1 MSAKIYVRAF
11 TEEDREEIETGLG
24 NKDSFVL
31 RRSQVLFFSAE
42 GLSIDEIA
50 QRVGYH
56 RETVRLLIKAFNEKG
71 VVVLKKG
78 SKRPHNIQR
87 AFSEE
92 NAEKLK
98 ELIHRSP
105 RDFEKPTGLWTL
117 ALLAEI
123 SFAQGLTEKEVSAE
137 TIRQTLKKLG
147 VRWKRAKKWLSSPD
161 PHYAHKKNGKKI

>member
-11 TEEDREEIETGLG
+11 TEEEREEIETCLCS
-24 NKDSFVL
+24 KDSFVL
-31 RRSQVLFFSAE
+31 RRSQILFFSSE
-42 GLSIDEIA
+42 GLSIDKIA

-78 SKRPHNIQR
+78 SRRPHNIQR

-123 SFAQGLTEKEVSAE
+123 SFSQGLTEKEVSDE

-147 VRWKRAKKWLSSPD
+147 VHWKRAKKWLSSPD
-161 PHYAHKKNGKKI
+161 PHYARKKNGRKI

>member
-11 TEEDREEIETGLG
+11 SEEEREAIETGLRH
-24 NKDSFVL
+24 KDSFVL
-31 RRSQVLFFSAE
+31 RRSQILSFSTN

-56 RETVRLLIKAFNEKG
+56 RETVRLLIKGFNEKG
-71 VVVLKKG
+71 IAVLKKG

-92 NAEKLK
+92 NAKKLK

-105 RDFEKPTGLWTL
+105 RDFGKPTGLWTL
-117 ALLAEI
+117 ALLADV
-123 SFAQGLTEKEVSAE
+123 SFSEGLTEKEVSNE
-137 TIRQTLKKLG
+137 TVRQTLKKLG
-147 VRWKRAKKWLSSPD
+147 IRWKRAKKWLSGPD
-161 PHYAHKKNGKKI
+161 PHYARKKNDKKI

>member
-11 TEEDREEIETGLG
+11 TEKEREEIETRLR

-31 RRSQVLFFSAE
+31 RRSQILFFSAE

-56 RETVRLLIKAFNEKG
+56 RETVRLLINAFNEKG

-78 SKRPHNIQR
+78 SKRPHNIQH

-98 ELIHRSP
+98 ELIHHSP
-105 RDFEKPTGLWTL
+105 REFEKPTGLWTL

-123 SFAQGLTEKEVSAE
+123 SFAQGLTEKEVSDE

>member
-1 MSAKIYVRAF
+1 MSAKIYVRSL
-11 TEEDREEIETGLG
+11 TEEDREEIEIGLR

-71 VVVLKKG
+71 VAVLKKG

-92 NAEKLK
+92 NVEKLK

-123 SFAQGLTEKEVSAE
+123 SFAQGLTEKEVSDE

>member
-11 TEEDREEIETGLG
+11 TEEEREEIETGLR

-31 RRSQVLFFSAE
+31 RRSQILFFSSD

-78 SKRPHNIQR
+78 SRRPHNIQR

-123 SFAQGLTEKEVSAE
+123 SYSQGLTEKEVSDE

-161 PHYAHKKNGKKI
+161 PHYARKKNGKKI

>member
-11 TEEDREEIETGLG
+11 TEKEREEIETRLR

-31 RRSQVLFFSAE
+31 RRSQILFFSAE

-56 RETVRLLIKAFNEKG
+56 RETVRLLINAFNEKG

-98 ELIHRSP
+98 ELIHHSP
-105 RDFEKPTGLWTL
+105 REFEKPTGLWTL

-123 SFAQGLTEKEVSAE
+123 SFAQGLTEKEVSDE

>member
-1 MSAKIYVRAF
+1 MSAKIYVRAY
-11 TEEDREEIETGLG
+11 TEKEREEIETRLR

-31 RRSQVLFFSAE
+31 RRSQILFFSAE

-56 RETVRLLIKAFNEKG
+56 RETVRLLINAFNEKG

-92 NAEKLK
+92 KAEKLK
-98 ELIHRSP
+98 ELIHHSP
-105 RDFEKPTGLWTL
+105 REFEKPTGLWTL

-123 SFAQGLTEKEVSAE
+123 SFAQGLTEKEVSDE

>member
-1 MSAKIYVRAF
+1 MSAKIYVRAI
-11 TEEDREEIETGLG
+11 TKEDREEIETGLR

-78 SKRPHNIQR
+78 SQRPQNIQH

-123 SFAQGLTEKEVSAE
+123 SFAQGLTEKEVSDE

>member
-11 TEEDREEIETGLG
+11 TEEDREEIETGLR

-123 SFAQGLTEKEVSAE
+123 SFAQGLTEKEVSDE